1 MCLDMYARRAYT
13 CSVNYEWDEAKRQ
26 ENIRKH
32 GVDFADAVGVFFDE
46 YAITE
51 PDPDSEDEAR
61 FITLGM
67 GLNLRVLFVIWTER
81 QGDTY
86 RLISAR
92 KASPGEIRQYQE

>member
-1 MCLDMYARRAYT
+1 MNYA
-13 CSVNYEWDEAKRQ
+13 WDEAKRQ
-26 ENIRKH
+26 ENIHKH
-32 GVDFADAVGVFFDE
+32 GVDFAEAVGVFFDD
-46 YAITE
+46 YAITK
-51 PDPDSEDEAR
+51 PDPDSQGEAR
-61 FITLGM
+61 FVTLCM

>member
-1 MCLDMYARRAYT
+1 M
-13 CSVNYEWDEAKRQ
+13 NYEWDETKRA

-32 GVDFADAVGVFFDE
+32 GVDFADAVGVFFDDH
-46 YAITE
+46 AITK
-51 PDPDSEDEAR
+51 PDPDSRDEAR
-61 FITLGM
+61 FVTLGM

-92 KASPGEIRQYQE
+92 RASPGEIRQYQE